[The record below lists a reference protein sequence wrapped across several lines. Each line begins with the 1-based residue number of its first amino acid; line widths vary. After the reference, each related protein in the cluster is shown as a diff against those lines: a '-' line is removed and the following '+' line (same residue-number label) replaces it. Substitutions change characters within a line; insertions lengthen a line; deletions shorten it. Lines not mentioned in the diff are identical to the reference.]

1 MSKLLVIPS
10 IDIKDGKTVR
20 IVQGIPE
27 LNCSAYGDDPIEMAM
42 IWRAENSKTIHIV
55 DFNAAHEHSHKNFE
69 IVKKI
74 CESVIIPVEYGGGI
88 KNFDDAKEIFDLG
101 VFRIIIGSL
110 AFENESEFLKILSE
124 FGIQKVA
131 AAIDVIDDKVIIRG
145 RSVKT
150 NINVIEYAQHLESLG
165 VCRVIVT
172 DVKTNGMMSGPNI
185 NLSNKVA
192 EETNLKVT
200 LSGGVGGYNDL
211 FKIQNERN
219 EKIDSVI
226 IGRALYENKFPCQ
239 KIWRVA
245 ESGIFN

>member
-1 MSKLLVIPS
+1 MNKLLVIPS

-27 LNCSAYGDDPIEMAM
+27 LNCSAYGDDPVEMAM
-42 IWRAENSKTIHIV
+42 IWRAENSKTIHVV
-55 DFNAAHEHSHKNFE
+55 DFDAAHEHSHKNFG
-69 IVKKI
+69 VVQQI
-74 CESVIIPVEYGGGI
+74 CKSVIIPVEYGGGI
-88 KNFDDAKEIFDLG
+88 KNLDDAKEVFDLG
-101 VFRIIIGSL
+101 VFRIVIGSL
-110 AFENESEFLKILSE
+110 AFENELEFTKILSE

-131 AAIDVIDDKVIIRG
+131 AAIDVIDDKVVIRG
-145 RSVKT
+145 RSIKT
-150 NINVIEYAQHLESLG
+150 DINVVDYAKHLESIG

-172 DVKTNGMMSGPNI
+172 DVKKNGMMSGPNI

-200 LSGGVGGYNDL
+200 LSGGVGGYEDL
-211 FKIQNERN
+211 NKVNNERN
-219 EKIDSVI
+219 DKIDSVI
-226 IGRALYENKFPCQ
+226 IGRALYENKFSCQ